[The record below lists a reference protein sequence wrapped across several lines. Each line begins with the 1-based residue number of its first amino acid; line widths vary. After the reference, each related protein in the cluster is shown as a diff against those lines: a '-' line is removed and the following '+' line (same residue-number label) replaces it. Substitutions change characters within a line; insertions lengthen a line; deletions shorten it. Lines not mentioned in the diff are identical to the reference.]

1 MIFDSKITGQLLDL
15 QLDFKAPNVAETD
28 KDVKK
33 ARVFADL
40 LKRNV
45 SRLRLLPDF
54 ATIKGVIQV
63 RETMNEW
70 REKANNG
77 DSATYYMYPKGTDTC
92 VGCVRLKTAGQMVET
107 AFWTAEEATGK
118 GYMQDAAKA
127 VEKMLFSNGAQE
139 IVRRVYLQNPCHDA
153 VKHNIEKAGYVPCA
167 FKGVSYKKGDEK
179 VFETFHKTIQ
189 MYQDKKEIPFSLL
202 TKQSKGRR

>member
-33 ARVFADL
+33 ARIFSEI
-40 LKRNV
+40 LKHNV

-54 ATIKGVIQV
+54 ATIKGVIQT
-63 RETMNEW
+63 REIMNEW
-70 REKANNG
+70 LTSAKNG

-92 VGCVRLKTAGQMVET
+92 VGCVRLKTLGQMVET
-107 AFWTAEEATGK
+107 AFWTAENATGK

-127 VEKMLFSNGAQE
+127 VERMLFVNGAKE
-139 IVRRVYLQNPCHDA
+139 IVRRVYLNNPCHDA
-153 VKHNIEKAGYVPCA
+153 VKHNIEKAGYIPCE
-167 FKGVSYKKGDEK
+167 FKGVNYKNGDEK
-179 VFETFHKTIQ
+179 VFETFHKTDD
-189 MYQDKKEIPFSLL
+189 MYYGILKNRVKYSKKLS
-202 TKQSKGRR
+202 R